1 VNAGLPRVTRAEHA
15 LAQRPLRSQF
25 SIFGGATDAVQSI
38 FVRLTDECG
47 CQGVGETT
55 PMPAYSGVSVADAER
70 SLVTSLL
77 PAVRGVPATPQALRA
92 AMDSAAVGSSLAKA
106 AVDIACFDLL
116 GKHTGVS
123 VTDLLGEP
131 VRDQVPLAWVLGYMP
146 TERLLEE
153 TAQALAAGYRTVKLK
168 VGSDA
173 RRDIEAV
180 RAVRAAWPSLR
191 LRIDANQGYDFETAL
206 KVCARLD
213 DVELELLEQPIPADA
228 VADLARLRAAVPIPI
243 EADESLQSVA
253 DARALIAA
261 QACDVFNLKILKPG
275 GLTGAAEIVAIA
287 QDAGI
292 PVMIGSMPELGVAT
306 AAGFHLARTLTQLPY
321 ACELM
326 GPQMV
331 ESDVVSSSSVRFSDG
346 VLSIADDVSGLGVEV
361 ELPWQ
366 A

>member
-1 VNAGLPRVTRAEHA
+1 VNAGLPRVVAAERA
-15 LAQRPLRSQF
+15 LAQRPLRSRF
-25 SIFGGATDAVQSI
+25 SIFGGDTDAVQSI

-55 PMPAYSGVSVADAER
+55 PMPAYSGVSVAGAEHA
-70 SLVTSLL
+70 LATSLL
-77 PAVRGVPATPQALRA
+77 PAVLGVPAAPQALHA
-92 AMDSAAVGSSLAKA
+92 AMDRAAAASPLARA

-116 GKHTGVS
+116 GKHAGTS
-123 VTDLLGEP
+123 VTDLLGKP

-146 TERLLEE
+146 TDQLLEE
-153 TAQALAAGYRTVKLK
+153 TAQALAAGYRTLKLK
-168 VGSDA
+168 VGSDWN
-173 RRDIEAV
+173 RDVEAV

-191 LRIDANQGYDFETAL
+191 LRIDANQGYDFDTAL
-206 KVCARLD
+206 KVCAQLD
-213 DVELELLEQPIPADA
+213 DAELEMLEQPLPAGS
-228 VADLARLRAAVPIPI
+228 VAEMARLRAAVPIPI

-253 DARALIAA
+253 DARVLIAA
-261 QACDVFNLKILKPG
+261 KACDVFNLKILKPG
-275 GLTGAAEIVAIA
+275 GLLGSAEVVAIA
-287 QDAGI
+287 EEAGI

-306 AAGFHLARTLTQLPY
+306 AAGFHLARILTRLPY

-346 VLSIADDVSGLGVEV
+346 DLSIADDVSGLGVEV
-361 ELPWQ
+361 ELCWQ